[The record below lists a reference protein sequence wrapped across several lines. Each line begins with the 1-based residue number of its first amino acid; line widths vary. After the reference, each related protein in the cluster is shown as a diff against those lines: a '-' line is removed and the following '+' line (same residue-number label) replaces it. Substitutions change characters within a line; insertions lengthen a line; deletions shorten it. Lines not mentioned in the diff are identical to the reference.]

1 MKRVPRLNGDL
12 SEFVTITKEEKE
24 CVKAI
29 ENAVLAQVEAIP
41 IMPENIRTT
50 VKEWLE
56 DVFDLREEGC
66 GMFIVE

>member
-12 SEFVTITKEEKE
+12 SEFVTITKEEKD

-29 ENAVLAQVEAIP
+29 ESAVLAQVEAIP
-41 IMPENIRTT
+41 LMPENTRAT

-56 DVFDLREEGC
+56 DVFDLRDDGA